1 MFGFGRYNAA
11 VVGTGYMAA
20 KMAAVLNASPAVR
33 PYAVVSRD
41 LDRALSFGR
50 ENGFKKAYDSME
62 AMLADHKVDLVYIA
76 TPASEHAGQVRLCI
90 EAGKPV
96 LCETPIALTAAEA
109 ESLFSLSSSLDV
121 LVVEAMHIRFL
132 PFFGQIVSVI
142 SSGAI
147 GTPVMLTANM
157 AADIENLPRLQRP
170 SLGGGALGDMGYFLL
185 NFSSMI
191 FGDRVKR
198 IQSSCAFTSV
208 RVDRQLSIFLQYKD
222 DRMAVLSCTTRG
234 NGESR
239 AVIQGTKGYMVIED
253 LKNFASATVYD
264 TRRVKTAAYKRGKQ
278 KSEFE
283 FEMAAFAAAM
293 KSGWKECPEIPHS
306 QSLSMMQMMDF
317 IRRQLGISYEEIQI
331 TQIPDMIESTE
342 SSQAVPAS
350 GTITEQG
357 AAAEREEE
365 ASAIRDEE
373 TAGREEEGLS
383 PEEEPIST
391 EEEPLS
397 TEEEPLSPVEDPF
410 LAEEESESPEEETVS
425 TEEGTISPE
434 EETGNP
440 ETENAGPAEE
450 PESLTRRRARYQDFK
465 K

>member
-1 MFGFGRYNAA
+1 MFGLGRLNAA
-11 VVGTGYMAA
+11 VVGTGYMAT
-20 KMAAVLNASPAVR
+20 KMAAVLNASPTVR
-33 PYAVVSRD
+33 PYAIVSRD

-121 LVVEAMHIRFL
+121 LVVEAVHIRFL
-132 PFFGQIVSVI
+132 PFFKQIVSVI

-157 AADIENLPRLQRP
+157 AADMENLPRLQRP

-191 FGDRVKR
+191 FGDQVKR

-208 RVDRQLSIFLQYKD
+208 RVDRQLSITLQYKD

-239 AVIQGTKGYMVIED
+239 AVIQGTKGNMVIED
-253 LKNFASATVYD
+253 LKNFASVTVYD
-264 TRRVKTAAYKRGKQ
+264 TRRVKTANYKRGKQ

-306 QSLSMMQMMDF
+306 QYLSMMQMTDF

-331 TQIPDMIESTE
+331 TQIPDMIESTADPQNAAVNETIIDQSTAGE
-342 SSQAVPAS
+342 SEEEVSS
-350 GTITEQG
+350 S
-357 AAAEREEE
+357 REEDIVIPE
-365 ASAIRDEE
+365 AESEI
-373 TAGREEEGLS
+373 
-383 PEEEPIST
+383 PEEEI
-391 EEEPLS
+391 
-397 TEEEPLSPVEDPF
+397 VI
-410 LAEEESESPEEETVS
+410 PEEETLS
-425 TEEGTISPE
+425 SGAELRDEG
-434 EETGNP
+434 G
-440 ETENAGPAEE
+440 ETEAADDEGDEDE
-450 PESLTRRRARYQDFK
+450 GFEDIGTFTKS
-465 K
+465 

>member
-1 MFGFGRYNAA
+1 MRGRRAGSLRKARRCMFGLGRHNAA

-20 KMAAVLNASPAVR
+20 KMAAVLNASPSVR
-33 PYAVVSRD
+33 PYAIVSRD

-62 AMLADHKVDLVYIA
+62 AMLADQKVDLVYIA
-76 TPASEHAGQVRLCI
+76 TPASEHAAQVRLCI

-109 ESLFSLSSSLDV
+109 ESLFSLSSALDV

-132 PFFGQIVSVI
+132 PFFKQIVSVI
-142 SSGAI
+142 ASGVI

-157 AADIENLPRLQRP
+157 AADMENLPRLQRP

-191 FGDRVKR
+191 FGDKVKR

-208 RVDRQLSIFLQYKD
+208 RVDRQLSIVLQYKD
-222 DRMAVLSCTTRG
+222 DRMAVLSCTTSG

-239 AVIQGTKGYMVIED
+239 AVIQGTKGYIVIED
-253 LKNFASATVYD
+253 LKNFSSATVYD
-264 TRRVKTAAYKRGKQ
+264 SRRSKTAAYKRGKQ

-293 KSGWKECPEIPHS
+293 KSGWKECPEIPHA

-331 TQIPDMIESTE
+331 SQIPDMIESTAD
-342 SSQAVPAS
+342 SQDVIVNETISVQNADNKIEEA
-350 GTITEQG
+350 GTN
-357 AAAEREEE
+357 REEE
-365 ASAIRDEE
+365 ASIR
-373 TAGREEEGLS
+373 EG
-383 PEEEPIST
+383 EAVT
-391 EEEPLS
+391 ES
-397 TEEEPLSPVEDPF
+397 RDPQ
-410 LAEEESESPEEETVS
+410 EESEEQDVTDADEDHMSEEE
-425 TEEGTISPE
+425 EKKIPE
-434 EETGNP
+434 
-440 ETENAGPAEE
+440 
-450 PESLTRRRARYQDFK
+450 
-465 K
+465 